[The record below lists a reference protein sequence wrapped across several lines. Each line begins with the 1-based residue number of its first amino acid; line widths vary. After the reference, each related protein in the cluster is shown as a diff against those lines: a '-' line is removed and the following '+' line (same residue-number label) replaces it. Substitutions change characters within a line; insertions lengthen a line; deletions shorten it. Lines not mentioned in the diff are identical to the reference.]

1 MKTYIVYVKGK
12 EKGYIKAPNLNK
24 AEKKAREKYKK
35 ENPLDVS
42 VAYTE
47 L

>member
-1 MKTYIVYVKGK
+1 MKTYIVYVNGK
-12 EKGYIKAPNLNK
+12 ERGYIKAPNLNK
-24 AEKKAREKYKK
+24 AEVKARAKYKEVK
-35 ENPLDVS
+35 PENVS